1 MARSLYRH
9 WLRSRRLPIVLA
21 GALCAI
27 AASPIPVAAQLPIHK
42 SQIPQTQEPP
52 VLVPPPMPT
61 VQPKPLELPRHFET
75 DATAVEKELDELI
88 REAVRNNPDLTAA
101 REAVAAAQHRVA
113 PAGMPED
120 PWLGYRMKDLPT
132 TFSMER
138 ENATEKQAEFQQRY
152 PFPGKLTLRE
162 EIAAKRADQTREQMH
177 AALVQLVT
185 QVRSAFA
192 DVFLVDKDIQ
202 VSLEHQRRLRDLVD
216 IATSKYKVGP
226 GLQEDVLNADVALA
240 RIDSVLIELSRRR
253 RSREI
258 QLAVLLNQDRVEIPS
273 LGALPAVGL
282 KQSPFALEQ
291 MVLETNPD
299 VREREGAVERDEKA
313 VRLARMAPLPDI
325 YVSAAYGSRVD
336 HAPTVKVS
344 KGKTTITE
352 TDRPDLLTGQIMF
365 DIPVFYP
372 WKQSEELQA
381 AEADLR
387 RNRARL
393 EAARRKAVDSL
404 YDLLARLAQHEQV
417 AASFRD
423 EVIPVARAEVSASI
437 SAYQVNRVDFL
448 TLLAAQDNLD
458 TYQTEYWRNEAE
470 RFRDLAEIDRVTG
483 ATLTEDGWSQ

>member
-1 MARSLYRH
+1 MARFPN
-9 WLRSRRLPIVLA
+9 SRRVMARRFVMVLA
-21 GALCAI
+21 GALCAA
-27 AASPIPVAAQLPIHK
+27 AASPLPAAAQLPIHK
-42 SQIPQTQEPP
+42 SQVPETPEPR
-52 VLVPPPMPT
+52 VLVPPPMRAAPT
-61 VQPKPLELPRHFET
+61 QPLELPRHFET
-75 DATAVEKELDELI
+75 DTTVVEKELDGLI
-88 REAVRNNPDLTAA
+88 RKAIHNNPDYAAA
-101 REAVAAAQHRVA
+101 REALVAAQHRIA

-120 PWLGYRMKDLPT
+120 PRLGYRMKDLPT
-132 TFSMER
+132 TFSMQS
-138 ENATEKQAEFQQRY
+138 ENATEKQAEVQQRY
-152 PFPGKLTLRE
+152 PFPGKLALRE
-162 EIAAKRADQTREQMH
+162 EIATKRADQTREQMH
-177 AALVQLVT
+177 GVMVQLIT

-240 RIDSVLIELSRRR
+240 RIDSTLIELSRRR

-258 QLAVLLNQDRVEIPS
+258 QLAVLLNQERVEIPS
-273 LGALPAVGL
+273 LGTLPTVGL
-282 KQSPFALEQ
+282 RQSPKILEQ

-299 VREREGAVERDEKA
+299 LRERQRAVERDEKA
-313 VRLARMAPLPDI
+313 LRLAQMAPLPDI
-325 YVSAAYGSRVD
+325 ALTGAYGSRINPLPAIKNSHGRVFI
-336 HAPTVKVS
+336 S
-344 KGKTTITE
+344 Q

-387 RNRARL
+387 RSRARM

-423 EVIPVARAEVSASI
+423 EVIPVARTEVSASI
-437 SAYQVNRVDFL
+437 SAYQVNKVDFL

-470 RFRDLAEIDRVTG
+470 RFRDLAEIDQVTG
-483 ATLTEDGWSQ
+483 AALTEDGWTK

>member
-1 MARSLYRH
+1 MPRSPYRRRI
-9 WLRSRRLPIVLA
+9 LSRRLVIVLA
-21 GALCAI
+21 AVLSAI
-27 AASPIPVAAQLPIHK
+27 AASPMPAAAQLPIHK
-42 SQIPQTQEPP
+42 SQIPQTPEPS
-52 VLVPPPMPT
+52 VLVPPPMPA
-61 VQPKPLELPRHFET
+61 VQAQPLELPRHFET
-75 DATAVEKELDELI
+75 DATAVEKELDGLI
-88 REAVRNNPDLTAA
+88 RRAIRSNPDFTAA
-101 REAVAAAQHRVA
+101 REALVAAQHRVA

-132 TFSMER
+132 TFSMQH
-138 ENATEKQAEFQQRY
+138 ENATEKQAEVQQRY

-162 EIAAKRADQTREQMH
+162 EIAAKRADQSREQMN

-226 GLQEDVLNADVALA
+226 GLQQDVLNADVALA
-240 RIDSVLIELSRRR
+240 RIDSALIELSRRR

-258 QLAVLLNQDRVEIPS
+258 QLATLLNQDLVEIAP
-273 LGALPAVGL
+273 LGTLPAVGL
-282 KQSPFALEQ
+282 RQPPSVLEQ

-299 VREREGAVERDEKA
+299 IRERERAVERDERA

-325 YVSAAYGSRVD
+325 YVNAAYGSRID
-336 HAPTVKVS
+336 PAPVVKTS
-344 KGKTTITE
+344 GGKTTITE

-387 RNRARL
+387 RNRSRL
-393 EAARRKAVDSL
+393 EAARRKAIDSL
-404 YDLLARLAQHEQV
+404 HDLLARLAQHEQV

-423 EVIPVARAEVSASI
+423 EVIPVARAAVSASV

-483 ATLTEDGWSQ
+483 AVLTEERWNR